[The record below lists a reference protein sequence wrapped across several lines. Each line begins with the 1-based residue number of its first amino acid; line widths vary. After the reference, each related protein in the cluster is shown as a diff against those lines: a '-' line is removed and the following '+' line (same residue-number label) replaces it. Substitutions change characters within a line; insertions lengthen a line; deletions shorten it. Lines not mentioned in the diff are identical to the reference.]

1 MQILIVS
8 KQVAQPS
15 KIYTLQLFNY
25 VCRSA
30 TSVQQQRRGI
40 LAALAL
46 ATVSLPKAAN
56 AGFGWDGTSS
66 AQGSCA
72 LGDEGDECRR
82 QSLL

>member
-1 MQILIVS
+1 LHARQKIT
-8 KQVAQPS
+8 VADFIPME
-15 KIYTLQLFNY
+15 
-25 VCRSA
+25 CRPA
-30 TSVQQQRRGI
+30 TTMQQQRRGF
-40 LAALAL
+40 LAAMAL
-46 ATVSLPKAAN
+46 ATVSLPRAAI